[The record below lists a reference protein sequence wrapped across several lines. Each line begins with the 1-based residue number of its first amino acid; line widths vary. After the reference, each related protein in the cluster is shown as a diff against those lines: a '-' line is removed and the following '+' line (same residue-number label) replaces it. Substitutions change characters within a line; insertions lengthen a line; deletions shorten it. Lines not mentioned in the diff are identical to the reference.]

1 MSKSQS
7 RLDYCRTRFFA
18 EIENLYASGIK
29 YILLHR
35 FLVWIGKRII
45 ILPVRPDVILSP
57 DHVSILQE
65 RESLLLRTADI
76 LREFSKCQDGESI
89 YDFLTPWRIKET
101 EV

>member
-18 EIENLYASGIK
+18 EIENLYASGIE
-29 YILLHR
+29 YIVLHR
-35 FLVWIGKRII
+35 FRVWIGKRII